1 MICGASVVSMIVS
14 SATLHNLILGHCRI
28 LLAQV
33 GQWLPRP
40 SWNCVVYGVTG
51 DEMMIIH
58 CDDYYYY
65 EMMIIIN
72 NNNNNNND
80 GGGGC

>member
-1 MICGASVVSMIVS
+1 MICGASVVSMVVS

-40 SWNCVVYGVTG
+40 SWKLFDVAGVQQERVTLG
-51 DEMMIIH
+51 APFEDSGREL
-58 CDDYYYY
+58 C
-65 EMMIIIN
+65 ESFV
-72 NNNNNNND
+72 
-80 GGGGC
+80 GET

>member
-1 MICGASVVSMIVS
+1 MICGASVVSIIVS
-14 SATLHNLILGHCRI
+14 SATLHDLILGHCRI

-40 SWNCVVYGVTG
+40 SWNCVACGVTG

-58 CDDYYYY
+58 C
-65 EMMIIIN
+65 
-72 NNNNNNND
+72 
-80 GGGGC
+80 

>member
-1 MICGASVVSMIVS
+1 MVDVLDDLRCVCGIHNLS
-14 SATLHNLILGHCRI
+14 SATLHDLILVTVEF

-40 SWNCVVYGVTG
+40 SWNCVACGVTG

-58 CDDYYYY
+58 C
-65 EMMIIIN
+65 
-72 NNNNNNND
+72 
-80 GGGGC
+80 

>member
-51 DEMMIIH
+51 DEMMI
-58 CDDYYYY
+58 
-65 EMMIIIN
+65 M
-72 NNNNNNND
+72 
-80 GGGGC
+80 